1 MTRGG
6 WTEVVRQHPLTAPFE
21 LRQAHIGRDGEEPR
35 SGRTRIAQAGSTAP
49 SAQERVLQRIIGVV
63 HRAEHPVAMRMEFGP
78 VTFDDISE
86 VGTLAGSRVAQGCS
100 TTSNVCPL
108 GSRNQNIGGTGSP
121 MRETS

>member
-1 MTRGG
+1 MTRRGL
-6 WTEVVRQHPLTAPFE
+6 TEVVRQDALIPPFE

-49 SAQERVLQRIIGVV
+49 STHQRVLQRIIGVV
-63 HRAEHPVAMRMEFGP
+63 HRAEHPIAVRMQFGP
-78 VTFDDISE
+78 VTFDDVSE
-86 VGTLAGSRVAQGCS
+86 VGTLAGSCVAQGCF